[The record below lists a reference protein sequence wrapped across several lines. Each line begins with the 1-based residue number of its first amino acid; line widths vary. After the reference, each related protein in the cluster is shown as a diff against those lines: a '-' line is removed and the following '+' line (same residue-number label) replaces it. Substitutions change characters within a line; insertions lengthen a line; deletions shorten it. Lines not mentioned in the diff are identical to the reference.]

1 MRVERPPPAGPV
13 TPTRRSTG
21 VAGGFEAPSGA
32 AARAGA
38 PAAASAAGP
47 VFGADALL
55 AMQGAPDPA
64 ERRRRQVRR
73 ANDMLDTL
81 DRLQVA
87 LLEGRL
93 PAGQALTLRL
103 SLHNR
108 PEADEDPKLMALVRE
123 IEVRAAVELAKLEFA
138 Q

>member
-1 MRVERPPPAGPV
+1 
-13 TPTRRSTG
+13 
-21 VAGGFEAPSGA
+21 
-32 AARAGA
+32 
-38 PAAASAAGP
+38 

-55 AMQGAPDPA
+55 AMQGAPDPT

-73 ANDMLDTL
+73 ANDMLDRL
-81 DRLQVA
+81 DRLQLA

-93 PAGQALTLRL
+93 PGGQALMLRL
-103 SLHNR
+103 SLLNR
-108 PEADEDPKLMALVRE
+108 PEADEDPQLMALVRE